1 MKGYFVD
8 KVSMMIKAR
17 RLIKDVDD
25 LPAIPAVVSKVVSML
40 DDVDADSDAIADLM
54 LSDQVLAARVIRV
67 VNSPLYRPNSE
78 ITSVKRALLFLGFK
92 SVREMILTSYF
103 VGSFKGR
110 EQSFDIKTFWM
121 HSFNVG
127 AISKCIAAM
136 VGYRDAEKANLVGII
151 HDIGKVFLGHYFED
165 EYGGM
170 LAMISGKPYTTYEA
184 EVEVFGTSHCE
195 VGLCLA
201 QRWNFPP
208 AYCDIISYHHTSE
221 LATEDPLLTAIV
233 TLADYYSLGLTPAS
247 GVAQAALP
255 GRSEESAWQI
265 LKQLSNR
272 QLAPDLD
279 GFLQELANEFGTSG
293 REAEVLFHSMA
304 IE

>member
-1 MKGYFVD
+1 
-8 KVSMMIKAR
+8 MMIKAR
-17 RLIKDVDD
+17 RLVKDVDD
-25 LPAIPAVVSKVVSML
+25 LPAIPAIVSKVVSML

-103 VGSFKGR
+103 VGAFKGR
-110 EQSFDIKTFWM
+110 KESFDIKLFWM

-127 AISKCIAAM
+127 AISKCMAGM

-151 HDIGKVFLGHYFED
+151 HDIGKVFLGHYFKD
-165 EYGGM
+165 EYGDM

-208 AYCDIISYHHTSE
+208 VYCDIISYHHTSE

-233 TLADYYSLGLTPAS
+233 SLADYYSLASTPAS
-247 GVAQAALP
+247 GVAQATTP
-255 GRSEESAWQI
+255 GRSEDNAWKI
-265 LKQLSNR
+265 LKQLSNKP
-272 QLAPDLD
+272 LPVDLE
-279 GFLQELANEFGTSG
+279 GFLVELTNELGKSS
-293 REAEVLFHSMA
+293 REAEILFHSMA
-304 IE
+304 VE

>member
-1 MKGYFVD
+1 
-8 KVSMMIKAR
+8 
-17 RLIKDVDD
+17 VDD

-110 EQSFDIKTFWM
+110 EESFDIKTFWM

-127 AISKCIAAM
+127 AISKCIAGM
-136 VGYRDAEKANLVGII
+136 VGYRDSEKANLVGII
-151 HDIGKVFLGHYFED
+151 HDIGKVFLGHYFKE
-165 EYGGM
+165 EYAGM
-170 LAMISGKPYTTYEA
+170 LEMISGKPYTTYEA
-184 EVEVFGTSHCE
+184 ELEVFGTSHCE

-233 TLADYYSLGLTPAS
+233 SLADFHSLATTPAS
-247 GVAQAALP
+247 GVAQATSP
-255 GRSEESAWQI
+255 GRSEENAWNV
-265 LKQLSNR
+265 LKQLSNK
-272 QLAPDLD
+272 QIAGDLD
-279 GFLQELANEFGTSG
+279 GFFTELSKDFERSR
-293 REAEVLFHSMA
+293 REVDVLFHSMA
-304 IE
+304 TG

>member
-1 MKGYFVD
+1 
-8 KVSMMIKAR
+8 MMIKAR
-17 RLIKDVDD
+17 RLVKDVDD
-25 LPAIPAVVSKVVSML
+25 LPAIPAVVSKVVGML
-40 DDVDADSDAIADLM
+40 DDPDADSDAIADLM

-103 VGSFKGR
+103 VGAFKGR
-110 EQSFDIKTFWM
+110 EEPFDIKTFWM

-127 AISKCIAAM
+127 VISKCIAGM
-136 VGYRDAEKANLVGII
+136 VGFRDSEKANLVGII
-151 HDIGKVFLGHYFED
+151 HDIGKVFLGHYFKD
-165 EYGGM
+165 EYGDM

-184 EVEVFGTSHCE
+184 EIEVFGTSHCE

-233 TLADYYSLGLTPAS
+233 TLADYHSLATTPAS
-247 GVAQAALP
+247 GIAQATTP
-255 GRSEESAWQI
+255 GRSEESAWKI
-265 LKQLSNR
+265 LKQLSHR

-279 GFLQELANEFGTSG
+279 GFLYELSEEIAKSS
-293 REAEVLFHSMA
+293 REAEVMFHSMA

>member
-1 MKGYFVD
+1 
-8 KVSMMIKAR
+8 MMIKAR
-17 RLIKDVDD
+17 RLVKDVDD
-25 LPAIPAVVSKVVSML
+25 LPAIPAIVSKVVNML

-78 ITSVKRALLFLGFK
+78 ITSVKRALLFLGFR

-103 VGSFKGR
+103 VGAFKGR
-110 EQSFDIKTFWM
+110 EESFDIKTFWM

-127 AISKCIAAM
+127 AIAKCIAGM
-136 VGYRDAEKANLVGII
+136 VGYRDTEKANLVGII
-151 HDIGKVFLGHYFED
+151 HDIGKVFLGHYFKE

-201 QRWNFPP
+201 QRWNFPT

-221 LATEDPLLTAIV
+221 LATEDPFLTAIV
-233 TLADYYSLGLTPAS
+233 SLADYYSLASTPAS
-247 GVAQAALP
+247 GIAQATMP
-255 GRSEESAWQI
+255 GRSEENAWNA
-265 LKQLSNR
+265 LKQLSSK
-272 QLAPDLD
+272 QLPMDLD
-279 GFLQELANEFGTSG
+279 GFLLQLADELGKSS
-293 REAEVLFHSMA
+293 REAEILFHSMA
-304 IE
+304 LE

>member
-1 MKGYFVD
+1 
-8 KVSMMIKAR
+8 MMIKAR
-17 RLIKDVDD
+17 RLVKDVDD
-25 LPAIPAVVSKVVSML
+25 LPAIPAVVSKVVGML
-40 DDVDADSDAIADLM
+40 DDVDANPDAIADLM

-92 SVREMILTSYF
+92 SVRELILTSYF
-103 VGSFKGR
+103 VGAFKDR
-110 EQSFDIKTFWM
+110 EEPFDIKMFWM

-136 VGYRDAEKANLVGII
+136 VGYRDIEKANLVGII
-151 HDIGKVFLGHYFED
+151 HDIGKVFLGHYFKD
-165 EYGGM
+165 EYGEM

-195 VGLCLA
+195 IGLCLA

-233 TLADYYSLGLTPAS
+233 SLADFYSLASTPAS
-247 GVAQAALP
+247 GVAQASDP
-255 GRSEESAWQI
+255 GRSEENAWNV
-265 LKQLSNR
+265 LKQLSSK
-272 QLAPDLD
+272 QIAADLD
-279 GFLQELANEFGTSG
+279 SFLLELG
-293 REAEVLFHSMA
+293 RDFEKTTREVDILFHSMA
-304 IE
+304 TA

>member
-1 MKGYFVD
+1 
-8 KVSMMIKAR
+8 MMIKAR
-17 RLIKDVDD
+17 KLVRDVDD
-25 LPAIPAVVSKVVSML
+25 LPAIPAIVSKVVGML
-40 DDVDADSDAIADLM
+40 EDVDADSDAIADLM

-103 VGSFKGR
+103 VGAFAGR
-110 EQSFDIKTFWM
+110 EESFDIKTFWL
-121 HSFNVG
+121 HSFSVG
-127 AISKCIAAM
+127 VISQRIAGM
-136 VGYRDAEKANLVGII
+136 VGYRDTEKANLVGII
-151 HDIGKVFLGHYFED
+151 HDIGKVFLGHYFKE

-233 TLADYYSLGLTPAS
+233 SLADYFSLANTPAS
-247 GVAQAALP
+247 GVAQATAP
-255 GRSEESAWQI
+255 GRSEEIAWNV
-265 LKQLSNR
+265 LKQLSSKP
-272 QLAPDLD
+272 LAADLA
-279 GFLQELANEFGTSG
+279 GFLEELGSEFGKSP
-293 REAEVLFHSMA
+293 REVDLLFHSMVTG
-304 IE
+304 

>member
-1 MKGYFVD
+1 
-8 KVSMMIKAR
+8 MMIKAR
-17 RLIKDVDD
+17 RLVKDVDD
-25 LPAIPAVVSKVVSML
+25 LPAIPAIVSKVVSML

-54 LSDQVLAARVIRV
+54 LSDQVLAARVIRI
-67 VNSPLYRPNSE
+67 VNSPLYRANSE

-103 VGSFKGR
+103 VGAFKGR
-110 EQSFDIKTFWM
+110 GESFDIKTFWM
-121 HSFNVG
+121 HSFSVG
-127 AISKCIAAM
+127 AVSQCIAGM
-136 VGYRDAEKANLVGII
+136 VGYHDTEKANLVGII
-151 HDIGKVFLGHYFED
+151 HDIGKVFLGHYFKD

-170 LAMISGKPYTTYEA
+170 LAMISGQPYSTYEA

-233 TLADYYSLGLTPAS
+233 SLADFYNLSTTPAT
-247 GVAQAALP
+247 GVAQATAP
-255 GRSEESAWQI
+255 GRSEENAWKV
-265 LKQLSNR
+265 LKQLSSKNVAEN
-272 QLAPDLD
+272 LED
-279 GFLQELANEFGTSG
+279 FLQELAKEYVKTP
-293 REAEVLFHSMA
+293 REIEILFHSMSSG
-304 IE
+304 